1 MDKLTKLARRKKHI
15 RKKISG
21 SSDRPRLCIYKGGK
35 TLNAQIV
42 DDASGRTI
50 CSMSSGSSKL
60 EGKINTVSKANLK
73 SAESLGIE
81 VGKLAQERGVTAV
94 VFDRSGYQYHGV
106 IKAFAEAAR
115 KSGLKF

>member
-15 RKKISG
+15 RKKVTG

-42 DDASGRTI
+42 DDTSGKTI
-50 CSMSSGSSKL
+50 CSMNSISSKL
-60 EGKINTVSKANLK
+60 EGKIKTASKANLK
-73 SAESLGIE
+73 SAEALGLE
-81 VGKLAQERGVTAV
+81 VGKFAQEKGITTV
-94 VFDRSGYQYHGV
+94 VFDRSGYLYHGV